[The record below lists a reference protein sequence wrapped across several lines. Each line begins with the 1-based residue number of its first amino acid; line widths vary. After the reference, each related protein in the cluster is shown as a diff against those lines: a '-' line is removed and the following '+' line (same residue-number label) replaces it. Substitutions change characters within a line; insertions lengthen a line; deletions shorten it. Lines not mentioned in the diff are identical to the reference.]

1 MLAYAQSFR
10 AETRYRH
17 ERITEFIAAL
27 ARGCIHIVVSRS
39 SRAPDE
45 KKRRRE
51 KKNKKRIVEEESIRR
66 SVDPEIIACI
76 GSRRVIF
83 ARAIFSTLT
92 KREFYS
98 CWSKSF
104 GFSSLSV
111 LDFFFENIYCKRIN
125 KLVRLD

>member
-39 SRAPDE
+39 SRAADE
-45 KKRRRE
+45 KKRRRKE
-51 KKNKKRIVEEESIRR
+51 KKSKKRIVEEESIRR

-83 ARAIFSTLT
+83 ARA
-92 KREFYS
+92 R
-98 CWSKSF
+98 
-104 GFSSLSV
+104 
-111 LDFFFENIYCKRIN
+111 FFPR
-125 KLVRLD
+125 